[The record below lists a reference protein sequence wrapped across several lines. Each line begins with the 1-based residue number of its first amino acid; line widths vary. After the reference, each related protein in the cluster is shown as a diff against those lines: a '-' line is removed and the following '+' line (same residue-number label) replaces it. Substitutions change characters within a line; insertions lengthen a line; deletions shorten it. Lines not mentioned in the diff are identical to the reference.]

1 MNPNDLYRLC
11 TFVFLIR
18 LTEQSVNHHLR
29 EFNIRQKNTN
39 ELGPAWHIAG
49 NYRIREQKKMAFS
62 YSDPGS
68 ILENKLNDLKLLF
81 SRKKSL
87 TFQKRSKKMFLHWRA
102 NLANQNKQP
111 LKINVRDTYH
121 TVFSVW
127 NNPLIDTCQH
137 CSTSRANQALRS
149 LANAGFQNRG
159 DCLQAFPSFPS
170 PSPHFHF
177 LALVSFLARPK
188 PRIPFLG
195 LSPDLEPSTPTESSH
210 TTCLLGGKSPSVKL
224 MSRREN
230 EKLAKHGQNLCLQS
244 RSVFSS
250 FGVVLTSCRVNFH
263 VVLSALQYSA
273 CRI

>member
-18 LTEQSVNHHLR
+18 QTEQSVNHHLR

-39 ELGPAWHIAG
+39 ELGSAWQIAG

-149 LANAGFQNRG
+149 PVFKIEGIVCKRFLPSPPPPATFIFWLLFHFSRGQNR
-159 DCLQAFPSFPS
+159 
-170 PSPHFHF
+170 
-177 LALVSFLARPK
+177 
-188 PRIPFLG
+188 
-195 LSPDLEPSTPTESSH
+195 E
-210 TTCLLGGKSPSVKL
+210 
-224 MSRREN
+224 
-230 EKLAKHGQNLCLQS
+230 S
-244 RSVFSS
+244 RSSV
-250 FGVVLTSCRVNFH
+250 
-263 VVLSALQYSA
+263 
-273 CRI
+273 